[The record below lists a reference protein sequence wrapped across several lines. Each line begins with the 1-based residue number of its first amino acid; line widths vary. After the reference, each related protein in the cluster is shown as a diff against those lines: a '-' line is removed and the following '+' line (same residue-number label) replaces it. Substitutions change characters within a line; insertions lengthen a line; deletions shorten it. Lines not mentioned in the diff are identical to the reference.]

1 MNLPEDIRILF
12 LDDSRRP
19 STIFGDLIGHEQVH
33 VDHAETYDEFVDLV
47 KKNVEEY
54 DLVSFDHDLGEEGDG
69 ARTGHN
75 AAYFML
81 EHCMNKGKD
90 VPKFSVHSSN
100 SVGGDRIVQMLGKYA
115 ENVPIRKVS
124 KL

>member
-1 MNLPEDIRILF
+1 MELPDDIRILF
-12 LDDSRRP
+12 LDDSRNP
-19 STIFGDLIGHEQVH
+19 STVFGDFIGHEQVH

-54 DLVSFDHDLGEEGDG
+54 DLVSFDHDLGEEGED

-81 EHCMNKGKD
+81 EHCMNENKQP
-90 VPKFSVHSSN
+90 PKFSVHSSN
-100 SVGGDRIVQMLGKYA
+100 ATGADRIIQMLRKYT
-115 ENVPIRKVS
+115 EYVPIRKVS

>member
-1 MNLPEDIRILF
+1 MELPEDIHILF
-12 LDDSRRP
+12 LDDSRIP
-19 STIFGDLIGHEQVH
+19 STIFGDFIGHEQVH

-54 DLVSFDHDLGEEGDG
+54 DLVSFDHDLGEEGEG
-69 ARTGHN
+69 SRTGHN

-81 EHCMNKGKD
+81 EHCMENNKNI
-90 VPKFSVHSSN
+90 PKFSIHSSN
-100 SVGGDRIVQMLGKYA
+100 AAGGDRIKQMLEKHTEY
-115 ENVPIRKVS
+115 VSLRKVS